1 MTTDFFEGNEINRWS
16 VNFLV
21 RALSGQKPNCRIVT
35 EAYSLPS
42 RANQACIW

>member
-16 VNFLV
+16 VTSWQVELMN
-21 RALSGQKPNCRIVT
+21 SGRRS
-35 EAYSLPS
+35 EAHSLPS